1 MDTDACAHTHEKERE
16 AEGRRGQGGR
26 DKCPP
31 RGPLSWDTEG
41 IQVLKQLM
49 NDLISPFISHKV
61 RSSPLCASLSG
72 LTWVFRAY
80 HISI

>member
-16 AEGRRGQGGR
+16 DEGRRGQRGR
-26 DKCPP
+26 NKCAP

-41 IQVLKQLM
+41 IQFLKQLM
-49 NDLISPFISHKV
+49 KDLISPLISHKV
-61 RSSPLCASLSG
+61 RPSPLSASLSG
-72 LTWVFRAY
+72 LTWVFRAF